1 MKKINDLI
9 GAIMLGNIH
18 LIGSSS
24 CMDAPVRARSFDRL
38 GRVIGCGHVSGL
50 ETQSVTTAGRYG
62 DARTCSK
69 SLSRAENSVRKTA
82 FPDPDLTDHLSLPFD
97 DLLTRPTSL

>member
-1 MKKINDLI
+1 MTHVWMPPFAQD
-9 GAIMLGNIH
+9 
-18 LIGSSS
+18 
-24 CMDAPVRARSFDRL
+24 VFERL

-50 ETQSVTTAGRYG
+50 EMRSVTTAGRYG
-62 DARTCSK
+62 DARTCCKSHLRAEG
-69 SLSRAENSVRKTA
+69 SLSQTA